1 MSRNGVYLDN
11 QRIPPKKSL
20 QLRPFSHIYTGGFHL
35 IFLGELLAINCA
47 DQITTALPRYA
58 PPAREDKPLP
68 HAHEAFLRSPRFF
81 EPLPQDVIDIE
92 APPQK
97 QSRKNS
103 RCCSCSAPR

>member
-47 DQITTALPRYA
+47 DQITT
-58 PPAREDKPLP
+58 
-68 HAHEAFLRSPRFF
+68 RFRAMRR
-81 EPLPQDVIDIE
+81 LHGRI
-92 APPQK
+92 
-97 QSRKNS
+97 S
-103 RCCSCSAPR
+103 RCRMHTRRFCAVPGSLNRCRRM